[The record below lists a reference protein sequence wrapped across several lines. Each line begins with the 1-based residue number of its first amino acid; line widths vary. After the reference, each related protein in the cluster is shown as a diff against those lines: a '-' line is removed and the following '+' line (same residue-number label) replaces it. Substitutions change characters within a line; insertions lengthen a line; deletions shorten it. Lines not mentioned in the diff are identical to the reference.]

1 MRLVEVQTEPS
12 FRVSA
17 IRDLFEIAYDKGSQP
32 LREYDVTR
40 DGNTF
45 VFVSGYAGRDWRQL
59 NVALGWAAELA
70 RIAPAGKR

>member
-1 MRLVEVQTEPS
+1 VVHE
-12 FRVSA
+12 
-17 IRDLFEIAYDKGSQP
+17 LFEVTYDKGSQP

-59 NVALGWAAELA
+59 DVALGWAAELA
-70 RIAPAGKR
+70 RIAPAGKK